1 MPARCVQ
8 SVFKTLTLSIH
19 PSNVHS
25 EEVSMKAPSFESAL
39 WRSLLFLCLVVSL
52 PSQAYTEEE
61 LKAFAKLEQELSQQS
76 SATHSFRLDQVQN
89 QARAYQQ
96 EALDASRKIQALVKE
111 ESLSPLLGIQKPTRN
126 PDQAPKGVMV
136 FVSLSMPENALK
148 QLLMQSEH
156 LGVPLVIRGVLPDG
170 FPATAKRIESL
181 IRSPNKAPIKSGFS
195 ISPDWFKQFGIT
207 KVPAFVSVKPGRCL
221 PEQPCTATDYD
232 ILYGNISLYQALDY
246 LADGDAQQNVRPL
259 LHTLYSQ

>member
-1 MPARCVQ
+1 
-8 SVFKTLTLSIH
+8 
-19 PSNVHS
+19 
-25 EEVSMKAPSFESAL
+25 MKAPSFESAL

-136 FVSLSMPENALK
+136 FVSLTMPENALK

-181 IRSPNKAPIKSGFS
+181 IRSPNKAPIQSGFS